1 MLESQGESALLAIH
15 INFGDKRGH
24 VPPIIILRNN
34 TANNWSTGDLF
45 KMHEHVCF
53 FVSKILKVS

>member
-15 INFGDKRGH
+15 INFGDKRGN

-34 TANNWSTGDLF
+34 TPNNWSTGDLF

-53 FVSKILKVS
+53 FCI

>member
-1 MLESQGESALLAIH
+1 MLESQGESALLAVH

-24 VPPIIILRNN
+24 VPPIIILWNN
-34 TANNWSTGDLF
+34 TPNNWLTGDLF

-53 FVSKILKVS
+53 FCI